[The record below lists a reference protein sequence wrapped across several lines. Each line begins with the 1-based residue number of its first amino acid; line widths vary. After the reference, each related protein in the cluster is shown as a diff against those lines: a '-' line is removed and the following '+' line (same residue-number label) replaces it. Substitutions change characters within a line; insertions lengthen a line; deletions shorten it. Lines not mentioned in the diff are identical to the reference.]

1 MKSTNKQLEANRS
14 NCKLGGVKTDK
25 GKDIVRFNARK
36 HGILSELASREEDGA
51 YKFYIEQLY
60 VELQPNNIIEEMLV
74 ERIAIHYMK
83 LKRLIKAESEYIDY
97 VSNIEEFGFD
107 TTLSASDKPSI
118 STDNF
123 EKLASLYQR
132 YEVSTENRL
141 FKAIDELKKIK
152 KMGLFGNYEH

>member
-1 MKSTNKQLEANRS
+1 MITKKQLKANRK
-14 NCKLGGVKTDK
+14 NCKLGGVKTHK
-25 GKDIVRFNARK
+25 GKNMVRFNARK
-36 HGILSELASREEDGA
+36 HGILSELIGRDEEGA
-51 YKFYIEQLY
+51 YKVYIEQLY
-60 VELQPNNIIEEMLV
+60 SELQPNNIIEEMLV
-74 ERIAIHYMK
+74 ERIAVHYMK
-83 LKRLIKAESEYIDY
+83 LKRLMSAESEYIDY

-123 EKLASLYQR
+123 EKLVSLYQR

-152 KMGLFGNYEH
+152 MGLFGNYEH

>member
-1 MKSTNKQLEANRS
+1 MKSTNKQLEANRR

-25 GKDIVRFNARK
+25 GKNVVRFNARK
-36 HGILSELASREEDGA
+36 HGILSELISRDEDNA

-60 VELQPNNIIEEMLV
+60 GELQPDNIIEEMLV
-74 ERIAIHYMK
+74 ERLAVHYMK
-83 LKRLIKAESEYIDY
+83 LKRLMIAENEYIDY

-107 TTLSASDKPSI
+107 VTLSTSDKPSI

-123 EKLASLYQR
+123 EKLMSLYQR

-152 KMGLFGNYEH
+152 MSLFGNYEH